1 MGDCYH
7 LYTTLVFMTVD
18 DNLVGHVRT
27 LEFGIVAV
35 TVMACL
41 MNLVLLL
48 PLYRLW
54 LKTQYSW
61 KRHMA
66 CENVT
71 SDVFVNT

>member
-54 LKTQYSW
+54 LKTQYS
-61 KRHMA
+61 
-66 CENVT
+66 
-71 SDVFVNT
+71 